1 MPRMERIGFMAKHRG
16 SKTAGRTAST
26 ASREPCS
33 CSATE
38 PIAAHETSLP
48 LGSSR
53 CARAHRLAV
62 ASLLLATGC
71 AIGPPVEWPDTRP
84 IHAAAGFVVERV
96 YGVPRVEQG
105 SWISLGVE
113 PGGRLI
119 ASDQE
124 GRLYGITPA
133 PVGAPLAESRVEP
146 IEVAGA
152 DPSPGWAHGLLH
164 AFGGLYVV
172 RNEGL
177 LRAGDNGLF
186 RLRDAEGDGRYD
198 SLERLREIEG
208 HGEHGPHQL
217 VVGPDGASLYFI
229 AGNETT
235 PTAFARSRVAA
246 EPRDDRIL
254 PILPNWRILNLPP
267 PGAWVAR
274 LDPDAGNWELIAAGM
289 RNPYDL
295 AFNRS
300 GDLFVFDADM
310 EWDIGTPWYRPTRVL
325 HVRSGAEFG
334 WRRGSG
340 KWPDHYPDSLGAVLD
355 VGTGSPTGVLFG
367 YGAAFPQ
374 RYQEA
379 LYLLDWS
386 QGKIHALHLTPRG
399 STYSG
404 TLEPFVTGQ
413 PLPVTD
419 AVIHPV
425 DRALYFATGGR
436 GAESGI
442 YRVRY
447 VGSEPTTDVLQEPF
461 TSDAPNA
468 LHALRRSLETL
479 HAPDL
484 GPAATDRALPYL
496 GHADRGIRYAARVA
510 LEHQPPSRWRSSVLA
525 AAAVDARIQGALA
538 LARVGTLEDRDETLT
553 VLLSMTHAALST
565 RQRLDWLRAIELWL
579 SRYGQPDPAVE
590 RELIERLDELYPA
603 GSFAE
608 NRLLAEILVFLEA
621 PGTLGK
627 TLALLRSA
635 PTQEEQLHYG
645 NVLGHVESGWSE
657 QQRAVYFAWLQ
668 KARSFHGG
676 MAIDHF
682 VELIEDDAR
691 GHLSFADRLRYARP
705 APPEESDPGDRPVIR
720 AEGPGRSWTLAE
732 IAPLLEQPLRQRSH
746 ERGEAMFV
754 AGGCFSCHRFAGRGG
769 ATGPD
774 LTSVG
779 SRFGPL
785 EIAESVVEPSRVV
798 SDQYQTVEVTLTD
811 GEVLDG
817 RIVNVMG
824 NLLGFRLEG
833 FVLNTDMATNQEHR
847 LAPGDVEKIEPSA
860 VSMMP
865 PGLVNAMNDEELL
878 DLLAYLVSAGDPE
891 HPVFR

>member
-1 MPRMERIGFMAKHRG
+1 MA
-16 SKTAGRTAST
+16 AS
-26 ASREPCS
+26 
-33 CSATE
+33 
-38 PIAAHETSLP
+38 
-48 LGSSR
+48 
-53 CARAHRLAV
+53 
-62 ASLLLATGC
+62 C
-71 AIGPPVEWPDTRP
+71 AIGPPVEWPAVRP
-84 IHAAAGFVVERV
+84 IHTAPGFVVERI
-96 YGVPRVEQG
+96 YGVPRSEQG
-105 SWISLGVE
+105 SWISLSAE

-124 GRLYGITPA
+124 GRLYGVTPA
-133 PVGAPLAESRVEP
+133 PIGAPAAESIVEP
-146 IEVAGA
+146 LEVSGA
-152 DPSPGWAHGLLH
+152 NPAAGWAHGLLH
-164 AFGGLYVV
+164 AFGDLYVV
-172 RNEGL
+172 RNEGTV
-177 LRAGDNGLF
+177 RAGDNGLF
-186 RLRDAEGDGRYD
+186 RLRDAEGNGRYD
-198 SLERLREIEG
+198 SLERLRKLEG

-217 VVGPDGASLYFI
+217 VVGPDGVSLYLV
-229 AGNETT
+229 AGNDTT
-235 PTAFARSRVAA
+235 PTVFARSRVAS

-274 LDPDAGNWELIAAGM
+274 LDPEGRDWELVAVGM

-295 AFNRS
+295 AFNRL

-340 KWPDHYPDSLGAVLD
+340 KWPDDYPDSLGAVLD

-386 QGKIHALHLTPRG
+386 QGKIHALHLAPRG

-447 VGSEPTTDVLQEPF
+447 VGPEPTEDVLQQPF

-484 GPAATDRALPYL
+484 GPAAAELALPHL

-510 LEHQPPSRWRSSVLA
+510 LEHQPPSTWRSSVRA
-525 AAAVDARIQGALA
+525 TASVDAQIQGALA
-538 LARVGTLEDRDETLT
+538 LARVGTIEDRDETLT
-553 VLLSMTHAALST
+553 ALLSMTHSALST

-579 SRYGQPDPAVE
+579 SRYGRPDPTIE
-590 RELIERLDELYPA
+590 RELVEHLEELYPA
-603 GSFAE
+603 DRFAE
-608 NRLLAEILVFLEA
+608 NRLLAELLVFLEA
-621 PGTLGK
+621 PNTIDE

-635 PTQEEQLHYG
+635 ATQEEQLHYQ
-645 NVLGHVESGWSE
+645 NVLGHVASGWSDR
-657 QQRAVYFAWLQ
+657 QRAVYFDSLQ
-668 KARSFHGG
+668 EARSFHGG

-682 VELIEDDAR
+682 VGLIEDNAR
-691 GHLSFADRLRYARP
+691 GHLSIADRLRYARR
-705 APPEESDPGDRPVIR
+705 APLEASGALDRPAILP
-720 AEGPGRSWTLAE
+720 EGPGRSWTLAE
-732 IAPLLEQPLRQRSH
+732 IAPLLERPLHQRSH
-746 ERGEAMFV
+746 ERGEAMFT

-779 SRFGPL
+779 SRFAPL
-785 EIAESVVEPSRVV
+785 EIAESIVEPSRIV
-798 SDQYQTVEVTLTD
+798 SDQYQMVEVTLTN
-811 GEVLDG
+811 GEVVDG

-824 NLLGFRLEG
+824 NLMGLRLEG
-833 FVLNTDMATNQEHR
+833 FVVNTDMATNEER
-847 LAPGDVEKIEPSA
+847 RIAPGDVEKIESSA

-865 PGLVNAMNDEELL
+865 PRLVNGMNDEELL
-878 DLLAYLVSAGDPE
+878 ELLAYLVSAGDPA